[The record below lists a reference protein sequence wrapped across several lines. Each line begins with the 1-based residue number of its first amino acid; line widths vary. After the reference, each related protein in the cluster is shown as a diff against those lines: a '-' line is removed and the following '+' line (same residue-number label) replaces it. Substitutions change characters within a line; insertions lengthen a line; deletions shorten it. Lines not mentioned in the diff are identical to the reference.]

1 MCMLTYANENYEYPN
16 IRFEKG
22 TCFLSLSA
30 VFAAFAKLSDAEQE
44 LVISFCGYIPFSQ
57 SQNFSR
63 STPVHYFDVVLEW
76 QVI

>member
-1 MCMLTYANENYEYPN
+1 MLMKIIN
-16 IRFEKG
+16 ILTLGLKRAPVF
-22 TCFLSLSA
+22 CHYQLSLQ
-30 VFAAFAKLSDAEQE
+30 AFAKLSDAEQE